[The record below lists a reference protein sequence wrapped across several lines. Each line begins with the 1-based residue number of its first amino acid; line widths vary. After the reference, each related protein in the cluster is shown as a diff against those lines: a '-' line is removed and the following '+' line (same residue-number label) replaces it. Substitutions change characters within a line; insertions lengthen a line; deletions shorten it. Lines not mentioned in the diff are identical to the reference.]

1 MRKPAAANDRYKYS
15 IGTVIEVSQ
24 ARQATA
30 RAKLAVV
37 QRPAVHKNAYLNLI
51 SAMGISPLTKLRIA
65 DVSRRSLTPGM
76 TRSVERVI
84 SAALARRP
92 DVLTAYA
99 TQKASLANFHA
110 AAAEF
115 LPKVFSPEPAPGT
128 RAI

>member
-1 MRKPAAANDRYKYS
+1 
-15 IGTVIEVSQ
+15 
-24 ARQATA
+24 
-30 RAKLAVV
+30 
-37 QRPAVHKNAYLNLI
+37 VHKNAYLNLI

-65 DVSRRSLTPGM
+65 DASRRSLTPGM